1 MTSKIYEIAD
11 QQSKLIDELL
21 EMLKVANERL
31 DALTKMRDDMI
42 HTFSLNESDVY
53 DLALGS
59 PDYINAFS

>member
-11 QQSKLIDELL
+11 QQSKLINELL

-42 HTFSLNESDVY
+42 HTFSLNESDVC

-59 PDYINAFS
+59 PDYITAFS